1 LIILHR
7 NVADI
12 ARDLRAEWC
21 EIGLQIGV
29 ICALF
34 GSLAFPA
41 VPLRDEDDQMA
52 SPKLKARQTVPGM
65 RARCLPDSRA
75 RGAGGLGGT
84 IQTSWFTGDGGIR
97 QGTVTIATST
107 RSQDQKT
114 ARGG

>member
-1 LIILHR
+1 
-7 NVADI
+7 
-12 ARDLRAEWC
+12 
-21 EIGLQIGV
+21 
-29 ICALF
+29 
-34 GSLAFPA
+34 
-41 VPLRDEDDQMA
+41 MA

-84 IQTSWFTGDGGIR
+84 IQTSWFTGDGGNR